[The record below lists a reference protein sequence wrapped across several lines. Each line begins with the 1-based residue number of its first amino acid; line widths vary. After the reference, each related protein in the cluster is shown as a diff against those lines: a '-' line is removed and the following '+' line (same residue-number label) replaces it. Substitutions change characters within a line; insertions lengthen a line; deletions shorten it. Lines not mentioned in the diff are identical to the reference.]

1 MGVAGSSC
9 CQHPQ
14 KHPDVTESLQ
24 NPPDDDE
31 QGVLVME
38 GDVEADRKRGDA
50 RKGNKA
56 RIGGAVGDDDEGDE
70 DRRLRVGGSSG
81 ASGSPALAMAQLV
94 VPGAH
99 FAAQLPEPVVQL
111 LELAENL
118 WTSGSESEES
128 PPAPAVPP
136 GLEPERYVR
145 RVSRNRLLQV
155 PEDHKRAN
163 TVPSP
168 MKELGT
174 TLRDRLTTAPTRS
187 ATLTPSHLPSPPLPL
202 PRSFSTEPLRSA
214 QASQASQAEQLH
226 LRQQVQQQLQQLQQ
240 FQLQQMKEVQQRQM
254 LQYQQYQLLQT
265 QQQQQQHQQPQ
276 QPYQQMRA
284 QSLRTDIESGRNSP
298 SKSQPQ
304 NDRGKALRRTVSATA
319 PPVEP
324 KVSAGERQERKT
336 MQEIALEV
344 STPAD
349 TEAEFQLEA
358 ESEDVEIIVGPTNH
372 AVLPLSFEDLWI
384 DDERHAVT
392 SRSTLLSAATPDTEK
407 GRHK

>member
-1 MGVAGSSC
+1 MG
-9 CQHPQ
+9 
-14 KHPDVTESLQ
+14 
-24 NPPDDDE
+24 
-31 QGVLVME
+31 
-38 GDVEADRKRGDA
+38 
-50 RKGNKA
+50 
-56 RIGGAVGDDDEGDE
+56 
-70 DRRLRVGGSSG
+70 RLRVGG

-214 QASQASQAEQLH
+214 QASQAPSSFICDS
-226 LRQQVQQQLQQLQQ
+226 RC
-240 FQLQQMKEVQQRQM
+240 
-254 LQYQQYQLLQT
+254 
-265 QQQQQQHQQPQ
+265 
-276 QPYQQMRA
+276 
-284 QSLRTDIESGRNSP
+284 NS
-298 SKSQPQ
+298 SCS
-304 NDRGKALRRTVSATA
+304 NCNSFSFSSSA
-319 PPVEP
+319 
-324 KVSAGERQERKT
+324 RCFN
-336 MQEIALEV
+336 IN
-344 STPAD
+344 ST
-349 TEAEFQLEA
+349 
-358 ESEDVEIIVGPTNH
+358 SCCR
-372 AVLPLSFEDLWI
+372 LSSNSSSI
-384 DDERHAVT
+384 S
-392 SRSTLLSAATPDTEK
+392 SRSSHISRCALKAFGLI
-407 GRHK
+407 